1 MDTGALLINTLF
13 LPTAVPKRVASVPLP
28 PRSVA
33 KSFVSFFSPD
43 TCKKS
48 SYILFVCL
56 RIQIQTSGHMVAIYS
71 KRGDSITAS
80 PRL

>member
-13 LPTAVPKRVASVPLP
+13 LPTAVPKRAASVPLP
-28 PRSVA
+28 PWSVA

-56 RIQIQTSGHMVAIYS
+56 FTHTNPNIRAYGGY
-71 KRGDSITAS
+71 
-80 PRL
+80 LL